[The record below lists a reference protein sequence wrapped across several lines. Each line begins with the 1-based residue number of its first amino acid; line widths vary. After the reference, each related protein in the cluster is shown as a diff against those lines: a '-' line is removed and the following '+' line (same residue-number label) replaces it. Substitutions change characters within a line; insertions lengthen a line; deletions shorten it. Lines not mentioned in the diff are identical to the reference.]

1 MKLNEI
7 STFHNFIYFIFDFN
21 EISSV
26 MLVWFFSFYVDLA
39 FKLEKWHQLQ
49 SDKYCHTL
57 KAKYEC
63 ISPLMTPWQNLWSS
77 RYCLTME
84 HAVSESFLSSLMYH
98 LVPSLRKS
106 DKGVGTHFTT
116 ACQFKNNHFSGICLQ
131 ANGKSWFSWIAMEFC

>member
-63 ISPLMTPWQNLWSS
+63 SSPLMTKFVIVALLPDNGTCCFGVFSFQS
-77 RYCLTME
+77 
-84 HAVSESFLSSLMYH
+84 HVSFGTEFKKI
-98 LVPSLRKS
+98 RQ
-106 DKGVGTHFTT
+106 GVGTHFTT
-116 ACQFKNNHFSGICLQ
+116 ACQFKNQHLSGICLQ
-131 ANGKSWFSWIAMEFC
+131 ANGKSWFS